1 MKQFKCKVRN
11 RGVNGEMKAASQ
23 QSGGRMKGEESSYSK
38 ELEQATNGIT
48 RKAMKQIECVQQR
61 KKNGLII

>member
-1 MKQFKCKVRN
+1 
-11 RGVNGEMKAASQ
+11 
-23 QSGGRMKGEESSYSK
+23 MKGEESSYSK

-61 KKNGLII
+61 KKNGLIIE